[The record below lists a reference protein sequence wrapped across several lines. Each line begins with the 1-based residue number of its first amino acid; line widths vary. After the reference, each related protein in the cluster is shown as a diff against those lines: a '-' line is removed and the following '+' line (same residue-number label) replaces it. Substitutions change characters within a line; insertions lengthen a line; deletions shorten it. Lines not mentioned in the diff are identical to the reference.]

1 MEEVLDMY
9 VKLSLSN
16 KLFEELKEGLERYD
30 IEADHL
36 ETALEMYLEEQVE
49 DAIDQ
54 LEDADKPRWLL
65 KALIETLE
73 ILNKP
78 INKGIHQ

>member
-1 MEEVLDMY
+1 MY

>member
-1 MEEVLDMY
+1 VEEVLDMY